1 MTEPL
6 RVRWDRT
13 VIHSTGPGD
22 DTIVCCLDQHGH
34 PVALFLDDDLREAL
48 GLALLDPDG
57 VMDQADDEA
66 EQQRAAHF
74 REAADLLEVQV
85 EAMRAQDRFKDG
97 HPDTRGPGFVGA
109 ISLLREYA
117 APTA

>member
-1 MTEPL
+1 MSEPL

-48 GLALLDPDG
+48 GGMLCDPNPED
-57 VMDQADDEA
+57 
-66 EQQRAAHF
+66 
-74 REAADLLEVQV
+74 
-85 EAMRAQDRFKDG
+85 
-97 HPDTRGPGFVGA
+97 
-109 ISLLREYA
+109 
-117 APTA
+117 